1 MEARIRVKT
10 GTVAPEI
17 GREAAE
23 ALGAAMREALGGD
36 GSPEAEVLAVLDDG
50 EAADGAG
57 PRSLRIRV
65 DFLSGGRLI
74 LEETEEGREGWTRLI
89 GRMASRL
96 AKGLERELDR
106 RWERTAA

>member
-1 MEARIRVKT
+1 METRIRVKT
-10 GTVAPEI
+10 GTAAPEI

-23 ALGAAMREALGGD
+23 ALGAAMREALGVD
-36 GSPEAEVLAVLDDG
+36 GSPEAEALVVLDEG
-50 EAADGAG
+50 ESADGAG
-57 PRSLRIRV
+57 PKSMRMRV
-65 DFLSGGRLI
+65 DFASGGRLI

-89 GRMASRL
+89 GRMALRL